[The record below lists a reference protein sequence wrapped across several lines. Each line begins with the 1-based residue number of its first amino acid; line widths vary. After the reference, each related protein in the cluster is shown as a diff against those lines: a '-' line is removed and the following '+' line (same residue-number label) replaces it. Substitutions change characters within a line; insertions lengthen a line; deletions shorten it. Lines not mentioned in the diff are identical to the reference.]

1 MNVSR
6 AYLRK
11 TVNSTDKA
19 VDRIEKDI
27 GELKVMIGEL
37 KGVTSALLAH
47 VSRSEN

>member
-11 TVNSTDKA
+11 TVNSTEKT

-37 KGVTSALLAH
+37 KGATSAILAH